1 MILTRMDKKQT
12 EAFAAERGWQ
22 VESDQNGLKRVVIDG
37 VVIASDN
44 SYSSL
49 SMSVAA
55 KPKKVKK
62 YRLTTTVKTRTS
74 DVEVIVGDFDHSYE
88 ADAYLSENN
97 LLAESY
103 KVAEIEAEEIEG

>member
-12 EAFAAERGWQ
+12 EALAAERGWQ
-22 VESDQNGLKRVVIDG
+22 VESDQNGLRRVVIDG
-37 VVIASDN
+37 VVIACDN
-44 SYSSL
+44 TYSAMA
-49 SMSVAA
+49 MSVAA

-62 YRLTTTVKTRTS
+62 YRLTTTVKTRAG
-74 DVEVIVGDFDHSYE
+74 DVEVTVGDFDHSYE
-88 ADAYLSENN
+88 ADAYLSDNN